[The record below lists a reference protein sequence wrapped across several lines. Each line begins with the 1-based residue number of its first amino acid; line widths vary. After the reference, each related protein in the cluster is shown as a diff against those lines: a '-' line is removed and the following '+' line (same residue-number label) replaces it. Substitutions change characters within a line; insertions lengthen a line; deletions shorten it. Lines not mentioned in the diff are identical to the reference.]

1 MVRAI
6 KFWIITALIMAA
18 FGSLA
23 YATTLTISL
32 DEPGLDL
39 QSKAAASAKN
49 AKVAS
54 EKKPEVKQVTVK
66 VGRVGLVQVTCA
78 IIYKSK
84 STKAGRYSKVGTDTP
99 LAIVQDENGWYGVMM
114 ANGATGWILSKN
126 VKLTGY
132 ELMAKKSDIAKIR
145 ENAAAAQL
153 PKTGNWTDDLIRT
166 AMQYSGVN
174 YIYGGTDPNTGMD
187 CSAFVRM
194 IFSQYSIPLPRTA
207 REQAEVGNTVPFD
220 QLQPGDRLYF
230 CCTNSYIDH
239 CGIYAGNG
247 YFVHCSSSKGV
258 AVDSLTTSYGRNLIV
273 AKRS

>member
-32 DEPGLDL
+32 DEPSLDL

-66 VGRVGLVQVTCA
+66 VGRVGLVQVSSA

-84 STKAGRYSKVGTDTP
+84 STKADRYSKVGTDTP
-99 LAIVQDENGWYGVMM
+99 LAIVQDKNGWYGVMM

-132 ELMAKKSDIAKIR
+132 DLVAKKSDIAKIR
-145 ENAAAAQL
+145 DNATAQL

-166 AMQYSGVN
+166 AMQYSGVQ